1 MQSGTA
7 RRLNRTNNNWD
18 ASPSPHIRD
27 NITTSGLMRDVCIAL
42 LPALACG
49 VYFYGWQSL
58 RVIIACAV
66 SAVVSEFA
74 YQKLAKK
81 PVRIND
87 LSTLVTGLLLA
98 CNLPPT
104 APWWLCVIG
113 GVIAIVLIKQIFGGI
128 GQNFFNPALGARTI
142 LMISWATFMTATM
155 AAQPGIMSGVDT
167 VSTATPLALQF
178 AGVSPAPFSIGQLF
192 FGNIPGMLGETSK
205 LALLIGLAY
214 LLARK
219 VITWHI
225 PVTFIGTALVL
236 FLIND
241 RTVYSGDINGVA
253 ASSSQAL
260 YQILSG
266 GLFLGAIFMATDY
279 VTSPITSQGK
289 VVMGVGC
296 GLILFVIRTYNPAYP
311 EGCSFAILLM
321 NLLTPLI
328 NRVFRPRVFGEQRKK
343 PDANKPDAKPDLKTS
358 AEVKSG
364 A

>member
-1 MQSGTA
+1 MQSVTLKGIHG
-7 RRLNRTNNNWD
+7 NWN

-27 NITTSGLMRDVCIAL
+27 NVTTRGLMRDVCIAL

-58 RVIIACAV
+58 RVIIACAI
-66 SAVVSEFA
+66 SAVTSEFA

-81 PVRIND
+81 PVRVND
-87 LSTLVTGLLLA
+87 LSALVTGLLLA

-113 GVIAIVLIKQIFGGI
+113 GVIAIVLIKQIFGGV
-128 GQNFFNPALGARTI
+128 GQNFFNPALGARAI
-142 LMISWATFMTATM
+142 LMISWATQMTAVM
-155 AAQPGIMSGVDT
+155 AAQPGVMTGVDT
-167 VSTATPLALQF
+167 VSIATPLAMRY
-178 AGVSPAPFSIGQLF
+178 VSEPTPYTIGQLF
-192 FGNIPGMLGETSK
+192 LGNIPGMLGETSK

-214 LLARK
+214 LLARR

-225 PVTFIGTALVL
+225 PVTFIGTALIL
-236 FLIND
+236 FTIKHGTIFD
-241 RTVYSGDINGVA
+241 GSISGVVF
-253 ASSSQAL
+253 SSQQAL

-279 VTSPITSQGK
+279 VTSPIHPLGK

-296 GLILFVIRTYNPAYP
+296 GLILFVIREFNPAYP

-321 NLLTPLI
+321 NLLTPLV
-328 NRVFRPRVFGEQRKK
+328 NRVFKPKMFGERPAPKAVKK
-343 PDANKPDAKPDLKTS
+343 TG
-358 AEVKSG
+358 EVKSV